1 MEDLVVSD
9 MHEVGRIF
17 SRELGLIPNARLVAF
32 TGKFGG
38 VDALFEHDMFATGS
52 AVIFCWDNETGK
64 FMIYDRLAG
73 SHNSFILYPQDCRHR
88 KYAKSVVEMKQTVDR
103 IKEEL
108 KNYAVCYN
116 NMEVADALSV
126 LE

>member
-9 MHEVGRIF
+9 MREVSRIF
-17 SRELGLIPNARLVAF
+17 RDELGLIPNPRLVAF

-38 VDALFEHDMFATGS
+38 IEALFEHDMFATGS
-52 AVIFCWDNETGK
+52 AIIFWWDDESGK
-64 FMIYDRLAG
+64 FRVYDKLSG
-73 SHNSFILYPQDCRHR
+73 SHNCFILYPLGRR
-88 KYAKSVVEMKQTVDR
+88 YAKSVDDMRQIVGR

-108 KNYAVCYN
+108 RDYAVFYN
-116 NMEVADALSV
+116 NMEVTDTLSV